1 MQELSRMSQMR
12 RNAHYA
18 LFTYSSLIY
27 IPLQLSLAVIYMSY
41 TANEG
46 WMAENADGTVTFL
59 Y

>member
-1 MQELSRMSQMR
+1 MQELSQMSQMR

-46 WMAENADGTVTFL
+46 
-59 Y
+59 